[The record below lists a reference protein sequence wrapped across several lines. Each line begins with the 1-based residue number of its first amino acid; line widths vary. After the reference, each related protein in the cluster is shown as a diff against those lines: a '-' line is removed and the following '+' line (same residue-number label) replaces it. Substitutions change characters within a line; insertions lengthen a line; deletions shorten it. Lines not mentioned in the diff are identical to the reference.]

1 MSTVVVTQ
9 NTPQAGLDIGQVFK
23 RGWDLFVKDI
33 GALIVGGIIA
43 VVLSVLTLG
52 ILAGPLFAGLYGM
65 VVKRAREGR
74 PAEVGDVFN
83 QMDRFWSFFA
93 AALVLGILIGLASIT
108 IVGGVLLATIWLYV
122 FPLMVDRRMGLG
134 DAMKASKD
142 MVLEH
147 GFWQHLAL
155 VIIVDRDRLRRQRPG
170 GAAGHA
176 VRDRA
181 DRRRLLRRRRR
192 GAPGRRCLTK
202 QRAAATRLAGA
213 APRRSVAAE
222 RAPKRKTG
230 RELCSPPR
238 LAVRGRSREHCSAV
252 RSRTGRARSRR
263 APPACPGSSG
273 P

>member
-9 NTPQAGLDIGQVFK
+9 NAPQAGLDIGQVFK

-74 PAEVGDVFN
+74 PAEVGDVFG

-134 DAMKASKD
+134 DAMKASMD

-155 VIIVDRDRLRRQRPG
+155 VIIVIVIGSVANGLVALLATPFVIALTAAAYF
-170 GAAGHA
+170 AAGGEE
-176 VRDRA
+176 R
-181 DRRRLLRRRRR
+181 
-192 GAPGRRCLTK
+192 P
-202 QRAAATRLAGA
+202 AAAA
-213 APRRSVAAE
+213 
-222 RAPKRKTG
+222 
-230 RELCSPPR
+230 
-238 LAVRGRSREHCSAV
+238 
-252 RSRTGRARSRR
+252 
-263 APPACPGSSG
+263 
-273 P
+273 